1 MNFETNENHRQFL
14 FTLIW
19 FLSVW
24 SSDESNEEKKSVK
37 LPCALLCC
45 GFGCKSTVTQ
55 HQPNRRFFYY
65 FGNCMIPYL
74 QIVLSTF
81 ILLTV
86 ARCVY
91 SIFRF
96 FFSFPFT
103 KFFSVF
109 SFVVVILATLCH
121 TLKLLLTICSTFS
134 SSRICSSA
142 NEISTF
148 KNWFSSLISSYSFC
162 KLSCSLKS
170 FRSCCWLLL
179 VFVVGFCCFS
189 MNVNSEEEK

>member
-1 MNFETNENHRQFL
+1 MKYSFVSFRSNFFSDALINGKFARGANCCCCCLPKKAEKRSYRINAHKIKMNFETNENHRQFL

-96 FFSFPFT
+96 SFFLLFSIYQILFC
-103 KFFSVF
+103 FFF
-109 SFVVVILATLCH
+109 RC
-121 TLKLLLTICSTFS
+121 
-134 SSRICSSA
+134 RY
-142 NEISTF
+142 
-148 KNWFSSLISSYSFC
+148 SSY
-162 KLSCSLKS
+162 
-170 FRSCCWLLL
+170 
-179 VFVVGFCCFS
+179 FVS
-189 MNVNSEEEK
+189 YS